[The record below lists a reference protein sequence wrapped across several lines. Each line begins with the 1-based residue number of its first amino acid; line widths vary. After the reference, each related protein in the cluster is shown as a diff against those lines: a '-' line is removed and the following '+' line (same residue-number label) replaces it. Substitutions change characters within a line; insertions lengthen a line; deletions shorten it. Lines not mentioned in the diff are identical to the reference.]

1 MNALTQRQGWLAQLE
16 LGYQLRGEKTRLVH
30 SKREGPLAV
39 QRAFY
44 PEGGVCH
51 TYLLHPPGGVVAG
64 DQLHIDLRVEA
75 DAKVLLTTPGATKF
89 YRSTGAQADLTQ
101 QLYVADGAS
110 LEWMPL
116 ENIFFPETKSR
127 ILTEVQLQPGAQF
140 IGWEINCLGRPSNA
154 ERFERGQIH
163 AEMRIFRDGA
173 PVLFDRFATDGE
185 SVINSP
191 VGLRG
196 VSGNSTLIATLDDA
210 EVVEQV
216 QRLLDGNK
224 LAGATLVDGLLVVRT
239 ISEQS
244 HQVVGL
250 FAEVWKLIR
259 PHINGRDACMPRI
272 WAT

>member
-16 LGYQLRGEKTRLVH
+16 LGYQQRGDKTRLVH

-44 PEGGVCH
+44 PEGDVCH

-64 DQLHIDLRVEA
+64 DQLNIDLRVEA
-75 DAKVLLTTPGATKF
+75 DARVLLTTPGATKF
-89 YRSTGAQADLTQ
+89 YRSTGAQSDLTQ
-101 QLYVADGAS
+101 KLFVEAGGS

-127 ILTEVQLQPGAQF
+127 ILTEVHLHPGSQF
-140 IGWEINCLGRPSNA
+140 IGWEINCFGRPSNE

-163 AEMRIFRDGA
+163 SEMRILRDGA
-173 PVLFDRFATDGE
+173 PVLFDRFATEGE

-196 VSGNSTLIATLDDA
+196 ISGNSTLIATLEDA

-216 QRLLDGNK
+216 QQLLDGNK
-224 LAGATLVDGLLVVRT
+224 LAGATLLDGLLVVRT

-244 HQVVGL
+244 HQVVAL
-250 FAEVWKLIR
+250 FSEVWKLIR
-259 PHINGRDACMPRI
+259 PHVNGRKACMPRI